1 MYLKLALKNMKQST
15 KDYLIYMI
23 TLVLSVAMFYGFFSI
38 ASPYYSNM
46 LPISIHMEI
55 LNKAMRIAVPAVGIL
70 ILFLVSYVNRYMLKR
85 KQKEFALQ
93 TIIGM
98 EQRTVAWIF
107 FLENVMI
114 GAIALILG
122 ILSGTMLS
130 QLINAAVLKAFK
142 QEFKL
147 YFMLFPDTVLG
158 TVCFFGIIFFITGL
172 KNVRI
177 IRKMKIIDMLQNSQK
192 GTQILNLHQQFGKFS
207 WCVVALS
214 VVILA
219 MIFPIVSIKKINIIP
234 WMKIGGTIITALGNC
249 MIVCWFFIDR
259 RKKKTGSLPLL
270 CLTISCMLNG
280 IFLLLLNS
288 FFETLVQ
295 KGIALQAYVT
305 MPPLIALFF
314 ILFAVISFF
323 GNLTWIIIKA
333 TEKNRCIH
341 YNNLFFVGQLKSRLG
356 NCTKTMGIITVIML
370 AAIVLF
376 VWFPIM
382 AVRIHS
388 YQQVMSAF
396 DVQLGTMYTADLKN
410 FPTGTLDYEYIK
422 KYLEKKG
429 YPITLEA
436 QVELFSLGEEKLQS
450 KNEFPVLA
458 VSVSDYNAIRKLSN
472 LPEIQLKEDE
482 YGVAWEHKTQEKT
495 IRNFDKAEQKIKVEN
510 QILSKAK
517 KSDYKEKKGIGLFTS
532 KTEGVYIIPDKYCR
546 KLPLAVTFFA
556 ANTEKTLPYETA
568 KLFEQDMEMYQK
580 NLNRFSEEQLYIRL
594 QTIQENEGISNMLL
608 LSLIGSYSAMVLIVM
623 GLTML
628 SIQQMTDAVEQKQRF
643 QIIEKM
649 GVDQRTRNRYIRQ
662 QMMFWFGLPVAVA
675 VVGSVGTL
683 VFLIY
688 NSYKEIIAYLTMSE
702 ILQICGGVYVSFAI
716 ILVGYFSATYYLFK
730 RNLTY
735 RVL

>member
-280 IFLLLLNS
+280 IFLL
-288 FFETLVQ
+288 
-295 KGIALQAYVT
+295 
-305 MPPLIALFF
+305 
-314 ILFAVISFF
+314 FAVISFF

-356 NCTKTMGIITVIML
+356 NCAKTMGIITVIML

-422 KYLEKKG
+422 KYLEK
-429 YPITLEA
+429 L
-436 QVELFSLGEEKLQS
+436 
-450 KNEFPVLA
+450 
-458 VSVSDYNAIRKLSN
+458 
-472 LPEIQLKEDE
+472 
-482 YGVAWEHKTQEKT
+482 
-495 IRNFDKAEQKIKVEN
+495 
-510 QILSKAK
+510 
-517 KSDYKEKKGIGLFTS
+517 
-532 KTEGVYIIPDKYCR
+532 
-546 KLPLAVTFFA
+546 
-556 ANTEKTLPYETA
+556 
-568 KLFEQDMEMYQK
+568 
-580 NLNRFSEEQLYIRL
+580 
-594 QTIQENEGISNMLL
+594 
-608 LSLIGSYSAMVLIVM
+608 
-623 GLTML
+623 
-628 SIQQMTDAVEQKQRF
+628 
-643 QIIEKM
+643 
-649 GVDQRTRNRYIRQ
+649 
-662 QMMFWFGLPVAVA
+662 
-675 VVGSVGTL
+675 
-683 VFLIY
+683 
-688 NSYKEIIAYLTMSE
+688 
-702 ILQICGGVYVSFAI
+702 
-716 ILVGYFSATYYLFK
+716 
-730 RNLTY
+730 
-735 RVL
+735 